1 MRMSKNQ
8 GTNKLKVNWGG
19 DKYYPKHFKTKGE
32 EFLYRLG
39 TNAIT
44 DKHLQLLI
52 DRFPRHKYINQMKA
66 EQARRA
72 KCQSNL
78 KKAKEST
85 EKTQGVGVC
94 QLIARSVKYISTSIS
109 KMFRSTS

>member
-1 MRMSKNQ
+1 MTK
-8 GTNKLKVNWGG
+8 KVELKVNWGG

-32 EFLYRLG
+32 EFLYKLG

-52 DRFPRHKYINQMKA
+52 DKFPSHRYINQMRA

-72 KCQSNL
+72 KCRLNS

-85 EKTQGVGVC
+85 EKTQWVGVC
-94 QLIARSVKYISTSIS
+94 QLIRRNANSISTFIS
-109 KMFRSTS
+109 KMFRLKS

>member
-1 MRMSKNQ
+1 M
-8 GTNKLKVNWGG
+8 KVNWGSG
-19 DKYYPKHFKTKGE
+19 HKYYPKHFKTKGE
-32 EFLYRLG
+32 EFIYNLTQ

-44 DKHLQLLI
+44 DKHLKLLI

-72 KCQSNL
+72 KYQSTLN
-78 KKAKEST
+78 KAKEST